1 MAALT
6 TLPMLNIDSNYESDK
21 LTNEI
26 FSILETKFL
35 FGYDHHKA
43 ANPNSK
49 LSAPAQSN
57 GKVRIL
63 SIDGGGST
71 GGILVA
77 ASLRRLEASLR
88 HKSGNA
94 NAAIADYFDVVA
106 GSGAGGVL
114 AALLFTRGRDGGPL
128 FTAEEALSFMVK
140 NRRKISGQSTA
151 GIFRRVFGSEKKAA
165 EKVFGKVFGE
175 CTLKDTLKAVLI
187 PCYDL
192 SSRAPFLFSRADA
205 VEMDGYDF
213 KMRDI
218 CAATS
223 ADPTATGGALDLRSV
238 DRRTRILA
246 VDGAIAMN
254 NPTAA
259 AITHVLN
266 NKQEFPLCNGMEDLI
281 VISLGNGES
290 EFDAG
295 IVTSS
300 PATAGLLKIA
310 GEGASDLVDQA
321 VSMAFGE
328 CRTNNYV
335 RIQGNGV
342 IAKNQGGWENAKVA
356 NRKINILEEA
366 ENMLAQK
373 NVESVL
379 FQGKKIVGNSNMEK
393 IEQFAGELVK
403 EQGRRKTSILPMVAL
418 KHMSTSPRT
427 SSATTL
433 SSLSSN

>member
-1 MAALT
+1 MAALA

-43 ANPNSK
+43 SNPNSK

-63 SIDGGGST
+63 SIDGGSST
-71 GGILVA
+71 GGILAA

-140 NRRKISGQSTA
+140 NRRKISGKSTG

-213 KMRDI
+213 KMRDV

-266 NKQEFPLCNGMEDLI
+266 NKQEFPLCNGVEDLI

-300 PATAGLLKIA
+300 PAPAGLLKIA
-310 GEGASDLVDQA
+310 GEGASDLV
-321 VSMAFGE
+321 
-328 CRTNNYV
+328 
-335 RIQGNGV
+335 RIYEFNIV
-342 IAKNQGGWENAKVA
+342 IIIFFLKHIFNFTFNSKFIKGF
-356 NRKINILEEA
+356 RKI
-366 ENMLAQK
+366 
-373 NVESVL
+373 
-379 FQGKKIVGNSNMEK
+379 
-393 IEQFAGELVK
+393 
-403 EQGRRKTSILPMVAL
+403 
-418 KHMSTSPRT
+418 
-427 SSATTL
+427 
-433 SSLSSN
+433 